1 MGGFYGDQYSSCA
14 TDRAAFSY
22 DFYGLF
28 NRKSR
33 TFKG

>member
-1 MGGFYGDQYSSCA
+1 MGGFYGDQNSSCA
-14 TDRAAFSY
+14 ADRAAFSY

-28 NRKSR
+28 NRKSL